1 MIKMPVDTIS
11 VVLAGLL
18 FWTYAS
24 STAFSESCLQLLS
37 GQVGGG
43 NYTYYRLS
51 HEGDV
56 TLILHSIR
64 GDVDVYVSQ
73 DTLQPTYE
81 LDSHDL
87 QSVTCGDDRVDIPA
101 SFKRPVG
108 IGIYGHPS
116 HEISHYQLCVNFLSV
131 LDTPSYYYDYDSYL
145 DDSGHSEKPSRAH
158 VAFPYEKD
166 EEEESLLWTILI
178 GVLKVFVEVFM

>member
-1 MIKMPVDTIS
+1 MTNGTIS
-11 VVLAGLL
+11 AMLVGLL
-18 FWTYAS
+18 FWALEPSMVVT
-24 STAFSESCLQLLS
+24 ESCLQLIT

-43 NYTYYRLS
+43 NYTYYHLS

-56 TLILHSIR
+56 TLSLHSIQ

-73 DTLQPTYE
+73 DSLHPTYE
-81 LDSHDL
+81 VDSHDL
-87 QSVTCGDDRVDIPA
+87 QSITCGDEKVDIPVN
-101 SFKRPVG
+101 FKRPVG

-131 LDTPSYYYDYDSYL
+131 TDRPSYYYDYNSYL
-145 DDSGHSEKPSRAH
+145 DDSEHSDKPSRTH
-158 VAFPYEKD
+158 VPFPYEKD
-166 EEEESLLWTILI
+166 DEEESLLWTILI